1 MIPQAKIEAI
11 KESVS
16 LHDVVSESVRLKRRG
31 EGYVGL
37 CPFHAERTPSFSV
50 GKKDDRE
57 FFRCFGCG
65 AGGDVIEFVRRI
77 DNVGFD
83 YAVRTLAK
91 RVGIEI
97 EDVTSAS
104 TEKESIYAANEFA
117 SKWFQSNLI
126 DAARAYL
133 EGRLSAEAIF
143 RFGLGR
149 AGEGWRELSYALR
162 KAGFSEEI
170 AVKAGLMRA
179 GDRGAYDVF
188 RGGRL
193 MIPIRNEFG
202 NVVGFGGRAMRK
214 EDKPLYVNT
223 ADGIAYRKGNVLF
236 GLWEA
241 REVIKRTRRVILV
254 EGYFDAMK
262 LIERGYPAV
271 AICGTSLTQAQAE
284 KIARIADS
292 VLLMFDSDKA
302 GQAATA
308 RAGEMLAPTMKSV
321 YVASLP
327 EGKDPDELSEYETAF
342 AAENAADLF
351 YWLFTAGVGFD
362 KLAEI
367 VAKIESPLS
376 YQKAVGVLGTC
387 FRVSSSKV
395 EIAVEKA
402 QNKTRERKA
411 GADTMPTTSKAPATE
426 EDRAHFERAAN
437 LAARRQEIL
446 SYKEQV

>member
-97 EDVTSAS
+97 EAATSAD
-104 TEKESIYAANEFA
+104 TEKESIYAVNEFSA
-117 SKWFQSNLI
+117 TWFRKNL
-126 DAARAYL
+126 DSQREYVL
-133 EGRLSAEAIF
+133 GRLSEETIE
-143 RFGLGR
+143 RFGLGC
-149 AGEGWRELSYALR
+149 AGDGWSWLKAALKER
-162 KAGFSEEI
+162 DFNDEI
-170 AVKAGLMRA
+170 AVKAGLLRFS
-179 GDRGAYDVF
+179 DRGAYDVF

-376 YQKAVGVLGTC
+376 YQKAVDVLGIC
-387 FRVSSSKV
+387 FRLSSSAV
-395 EIAVEKA
+395 EIAVTKA

-411 GADTMPTTSKAPATE
+411 VADTKPAPPKVPATE

-446 SYKEQV
+446 SFKEQV